1 MSHEYSAIHFVA
13 FFFRYLPITAAMQ
26 PPIECDVAYRDQC
39 HLRLREITIMSTVP
53 GNAES
58 TGTQSNDAQQ
68 PVATIDIEKLF
79 REHRHHL
86 QRFVER
92 YVRNSDDAAD
102 VVQNTFVEA
111 VRCAERFSGLS
122 KPSTWLFGIAL
133 NLARNQVRRNCA
145 DLYETVDEAFIEQIA
160 DLHADPADLIERRQI
175 ADKVQALLEELP
187 PKIRATFEA
196 VLDGDATYEQAAEQ
210 LNIPVGTL
218 RSRVS
223 RVRATVR
230 SRFG

>member
-1 MSHEYSAIHFVA
+1 MKS
-13 FFFRYLPITAAMQ
+13 TA
-26 PPIECDVAYRDQC
+26 
-39 HLRLREITIMSTVP
+39 P
-53 GNAES
+53 GNTEP
-58 TGTQSNDAQQ
+58 TGSQPKDARKPAGKPAGTPDAKAGKPNEGQNSN
-68 PVATIDIEKLF
+68 ATIDIEKLF

-92 YVRNSDDAAD
+92 YVRNSEDAED

-111 VRCAERFSGLS
+111 VRCADRFSGLS

-145 DLYETVDEAFIEQIA
+145 DLSETVDESFIEQIA
-160 DLHADPADLIERRQI
+160 DLHADPATLIEHREI
-175 ADKVQALLEELP
+175 ADKIQALLEELP

-196 VLDGDATYEQAAEQ
+196 VLEGDSTYEQAAEQ
-210 LNIPVGTL
+210 LDIPVGTL